1 MTKKKAFPWI
11 RIIELILILFA
22 VMLVAVSVGSADISV
37 LDSLRMVV
45 SKVPLLRRFVDVS
58 DISTTYEIII
68 WKVRMPRIF
77 LSALVGGALAVVG
90 TAFQGVFRN
99 SLADPHILGV
109 SSGAALGA
117 TFAMLMGASASISFF
132 GLGTVGVFAFI
143 GANLTVFF
151 VYYVTKTAGSVSTT
165 NMLLTGT
172 AVSTM
177 LSAIISF
184 LMTFHHDQIVSVY
197 MWTMGSFSSAT
208 WEKVGFLSIFVF
220 VGTII
225 LLAYSGKLNVMMLG
239 EEDAKSLGIDT
250 NRVRRIIIVAAS
262 FLVAAAVSVSGII
275 GFVGL
280 IVPHCVRMVSGADNR
295 RVMPYAFFVGAIFL
309 VLCDTAARTIAA
321 PTEIP
326 VGIITSIFGAP
337 YFIILLI
344 TGKRRIS

>member
-1 MTKKKAFPWI
+1 MRKAFPWI
-11 RIIELILILFA
+11 RIIELILVLFA
-22 VMLVAVSVGSADISV
+22 VMIVAVSVGSADISV
-37 LDSLRMVV
+37 SDSLRMVV
-45 SKVPLLRRFVDVS
+45 SRIPFFGHFVDMS
-58 DISTTYEIII
+58 NIGTTYEIII
-68 WKVRMPRIF
+68 WKVRMPRII

-132 GLGTVGVFAFI
+132 GLGAVGVFSFI
-143 GANLTVFF
+143 GANVTVFF
-151 VYYVTKTAGSVSTT
+151 VYYVTKTAGSISTT

-197 MWTMGSFSSAT
+197 MWTMGSFSAAT
-208 WEKVGFLSIFVF
+208 WEKVGFLSIFVV
-220 VGTII
+220 VGIII

-250 NRVRRIIIVAAS
+250 NRVRRIIIIAAS

-280 IVPHCVRMVSGADNR
+280 IVPHCVRMASGADNR